1 MAEKEW
7 IPQHLKGIQ
16 KEPPTFKGKQGVLK
30 AMVNKASTQKQQKDV
45 RIQSMNHLQNVRF
58 NLPPNDKNGVRRIS
72 LSLPRV
78 KREPEVEEVLMT
90 YVPYDDEFGTTL
102 MDKINR
108 TRTGDRPV
116 IPEMFIRAH
125 DRAHER
131 KRRDSQQKHIEE
143 GNKLE
148 AASKA
153 KLKERHQ
160 NFQQVQEDLRV
171 RAWQCKEEQ
180 DKTYMDSLPS
190 KAFRLKREVRLARD
204 AEAAA
209 NEERKAQWTKY
220 ICLAFTINV
229 LHGVV
234 RERRV
239 LRIMRKQD
247 EAATKIAHGWHI
259 RTMHKRKHEG
269 SDMIKDMLRNRQRS
283 HKVLWKLLSF
293 KKKVMCVQHA
303 WRMKQERLEAQVDML
318 SVLWGQVDQT
328 RIEKDVIACTKKD
341 ARWVVMENERIAK
354 FNQQHTGRVA
364 GAQAIA
370 KMLPVDTYPLE
381 KIFKQIPYF
390 GNGKI
395 RLVLWGNIIA
405 RQMKY
410 YSEWISYERSVLW
423 PEFLELYRQ
432 ENVHIPR
439 SEILPI
445 CQRMRRN
452 GGMETFLEDQGMDF
466 EVQPF
471 KMIPTRDEF
480 LKFIQSEAK
489 EVQPEL
495 SPHRQSDI
503 PISANIS
510 SNPRRSS
517 NRRRSSGYGSRS
529 VRTAIAASP
538 QDAPRRLDH

>member
-1 MAEKEW
+1 MADKEW
-7 IPQHLKGIQ
+7 IPKHVKGVQ
-16 KEPPTFKGKQGVLK
+16 KKPPTFKGKQGVLK

-45 RIQSMNHLQNVRF
+45 RIQSMNHLKNMRF
-58 NLPPNDKNGVRRIS
+58 NHPPPNGKNAVRRTS
-72 LSLPRV
+72 LSLPRLKGV
-78 KREPEVEEVLMT
+78 PEVEEVLMT
-90 YVPYDDEFGTTL
+90 YVPYDDDTGTKL
-102 MDKINR
+102 IDKINR
-108 TRTGDRPV
+108 TRNGDRPV

-125 DRAHER
+125 ER
-131 KRRDSQQKHIEE
+131 KKQDSQQKHIEE
-143 GNKLE
+143 ANKLE
-148 AASKA
+148 VASKA
-153 KLKERHQ
+153 KLKERHGK
-160 NFQQVQEDLRV
+160 FQQVQEDLRV
-171 RAWQCKEEQ
+171 RAWKCKEEQ
-180 DKTYMDSLPS
+180 DQAYMDSLPS
-190 KAFRLKREVRLARD
+190 KTFRQKREVRLARD

-209 NEERKAQWTKY
+209 NEERKAQWAKNV
-220 ICLAFTINV
+220 CLACTMNV

-234 RERRV
+234 RECRV

-247 EAATKIAHGWHI
+247 EAATKIAQGWH
-259 RTMHKRKHEG
+259 RRAMHKRKHEG
-269 SDMIKDMLRNRQRS
+269 SGMIKDMLKSRQRS
-283 HKVLWKLLSF
+283 HMVLWKLLSF
-293 KKKVMCVQHA
+293 KKRVMCVQHA

-318 SVLWGQVDQT
+318 SILWGKIDQT
-328 RIEKDVIACTKKD
+328 RIEKDVMAYTKKD
-341 ARWVVMENERIAK
+341 VRWVEMENERIAK

-395 RLVLWGNIIA
+395 RSILWGSIIA

-410 YSEWISYERSVLW
+410 YLEWISYERSVLW

-452 GGMETFLEDQGMDF
+452 GGMETFLEDQGMEF

-471 KMIPTRDEF
+471 KMIPTKDEF

-489 EVQPEL
+489 KVHPEL
-495 SPHRQSDI
+495 GPRQSAI
-503 PISANIS
+503 PIRGRPSMDSAT
-510 SNPRRSS
+510 RRPSMGG
-517 NRRRSSGYGSRS
+517 RAQSRGGK
-529 VRTAIAASP
+529 
-538 QDAPRRLDH
+538 RLGKR